1 MLNGLLLSLFLRQY
15 PCLQDFI
22 FVAQGATA
30 ANFGVVPDKQP
41 NGCCVSDHK
50 PIMAEVSF

>member
-1 MLNGLLLSLFLRQY
+1 MLIGVSLS
-15 PCLQDFI
+15 PVPMHVPMQDFI